1 MAIQRIMQIKEWK
14 DENCN
19 SLSYTKWMRSNT
31 KRGWNLKLMSLL
43 KRLPF
48 QDKNRQTIINI
59 SFNPINMSVGHIWNC
74 KLLSKWLEWLIMEW
88 SDKNITFIQVYMY
101 KNLNHYTT
109 LKFLNFNTLQ
119 WSVLEII
126 FLSIIIYDFNPY
138 QSNLFPYH
146 SFSMFLLNHFFVIC
160 FYIFFNSYPQLSQ
173 VYMEI

>member
-1 MAIQRIMQIKEWK
+1 MLTPLFFIALQLRFPAIRQPLILQFKAAFHCDNVK
-14 DENCN
+14 SNASFPYFFLS
-19 SLSYTKWMRSNT
+19 SLFFFFSFLNVSF
-31 KRGWNLKLMSLL
+31 SLV
-43 KRLPF
+43 
-48 QDKNRQTIINI
+48 Q
-59 SFNPINMSVGHIWNC
+59 
-74 KLLSKWLEWLIMEW
+74 SKWLEWLIMEW

-160 FYIFFNSYPQLSQ
+160 FYIFFNS
-173 VYMEI
+173 